1 MIYPCYEID
10 LLTILL
16 IYDYQNITVPI
27 PYSFSLHDAIF
38 YINFYILEIYT
49 ITGFWMQK
57 DELIQLHAFLLQ
69 VRTYMG
75 SKDEEEETD
84 AFTDY
89 DMLSTGPQHV
99 FKSKDEQ
106 KLAVFELSRGLATL
120 GVNGKENSFQR
131 VVQGFDQII
140 KRIRKNK

>member
-1 MIYPCYEID
+1 
-10 LLTILL
+10 
-16 IYDYQNITVPI
+16 
-27 PYSFSLHDAIF
+27 
-38 YINFYILEIYT
+38 
-49 ITGFWMQK
+49 
-57 DELIQLHAFLLQ
+57 
-69 VRTYMG
+69 MG

-89 DMLSTGPQHV
+89 DTLSTGPQHV

>member
-1 MIYPCYEID
+1 
-10 LLTILL
+10 
-16 IYDYQNITVPI
+16 
-27 PYSFSLHDAIF
+27 
-38 YINFYILEIYT
+38 
-49 ITGFWMQK
+49 
-57 DELIQLHAFLLQ
+57 
-69 VRTYMG
+69 MG